1 MEWKA
6 LIFDV
11 DGTLAE
17 TEEGH
22 RQAFNQA
29 FVEWGLGWHWDE
41 PLYKKLLETTGGKER
56 IRAFQQQRPAEEQLS
71 DDRIG
76 ALHRRKTELYAEIL
90 SSGGLSLRP
99 GVEALMAEGRLQ
111 GAKLAIATTTTPE
124 NVSYL
129 LESTLGKDAID
140 LFDVIGAGDI
150 VLQKKPAPDIYFWV
164 LNQLNLQPQQCI
176 AIEDS
181 ENGLQA
187 ARAAG
192 LPTLITVNNYTRLQ
206 NFEGAVAV
214 LSDLGEPDQ
223 IFDPVSS
230 LPVHLDKQWID
241 TESLRKLV
249 DP

>member
-111 GAKLAIATTTTPE
+111 GAKLAIATTTSLP
-124 NVSYL
+124 NVEALCHCIWGRRAS
-129 LESTLGKDAID
+129 DV
-140 LFDVIGAGDI
+140 FDVIAAGDQ
-150 VLQKKPAPDIYFWV
+150 VSRKKPAPDVY
-164 LNQLNLQPQQCI
+164 LLALDRLGLPASECI
-176 AIEDS
+176 AFEDS
-181 ENGLQA
+181 EAGLQSALAAGLTVCVAPARYTIDQDFAGAVSVTDTLEHGLQA
-187 ARAAG
+187 LTGGQTRP
-192 LPTLITVNNYTRLQ
+192 PTC
-206 NFEGAVAV
+206 
-214 LSDLGEPDQ
+214 
-223 IFDPVSS
+223 
-230 LPVHLDKQWID
+230 KQ
-241 TESLRKLV
+241 S
-249 DP
+249 